1 MEATLVID
9 ARTILGEGPSWD
21 DQKQLLYWVDIEG
34 KKVHAYNPM
43 TAGNIEMKQ
52 EQMVGTIAP
61 RESGGLVMAMAGGFY
76 AMNLSTENVDA
87 ITDPESHLPDN
98 RFNDGKCDPAGRFW
112 AGTMHLEGLKGEGAL
127 YCLDESLEVTKKIDH
142 VSTSNGL
149 AWSPDTR
156 YMYFIDTPTKKVVRY
171 DYDLTTGDIRNPV
184 EVITIPDGEGM
195 PDGMTSDVDGNLWI
209 AHWGGSKVTR
219 WNPDTGE
226 RLLEVNVPALNVT
239 SCVFG
244 GKERNEL
251 YITTART
258 NMSEEELK
266 QFPYAG
272 GVFRVKTKTKGSR
285 TYAFKG

>member
-9 ARTILGEGPSWD
+9 ARAIFGEGPSWD
-21 DQKQLLYWVDIEG
+21 DQSQLLYWVDIEG

-43 TAGNIEMKQ
+43 TAGNIELKQ

-61 RESGGLVMAMAGGFY
+61 RESGGLVMAMSGGFY
-76 AMNLSTENVDA
+76 AMNLSTEQVEA

-112 AGTMHLEGLKGEGAL
+112 AGTMHMEGLKGEGAL
-127 YCLDESLEVTKKIDH
+127 YCLDENLEVTKKIDH
-142 VSTSNGL
+142 VSTSNGIT
-149 AWSPDTR
+149 WSPDTR

-171 DYDLTTGDIRNPV
+171 DYDFSTGNIRNPV
-184 EVITIPDGEGM
+184 DVIVIPDGEGM
-195 PDGMTSDVDGNLWI
+195 PDGMTSDEEGNLWI
-209 AHWGGSKVTR
+209 AHWGGSKVSK
-219 WNPDTGE
+219 WNPDNGK
-226 RLLEVNVPALNVT
+226 RLLEVSVPAVNVT

-258 NMSEEELK
+258 NTSEEELK
-266 QFPYAG
+266 KFPYAG
-272 GVFRVKTKTKGSR
+272 GVFRVKPNVKGSP